1 MKVTPDI
8 VRCELIGLESQIV
21 QSRNSDYLGIRGRII
36 NETRKTFTILQG
48 EKKKMVIKSSS
59 VFKFT
64 FSDGT
69 IIKINGELL
78 VGRPEER
85 LKKKIRRL
93 W

>member
-21 QSRNSDYLGIRGRII
+21 QSRNSDYLGINGRII
-36 NETRKTFTILQG
+36 NETRKTFTFLQG

-69 IIKINGELL
+69 IIKINGKLL

>member
-21 QSRNSDYLGIRGRII
+21 QSRNSDNLGIRGRII